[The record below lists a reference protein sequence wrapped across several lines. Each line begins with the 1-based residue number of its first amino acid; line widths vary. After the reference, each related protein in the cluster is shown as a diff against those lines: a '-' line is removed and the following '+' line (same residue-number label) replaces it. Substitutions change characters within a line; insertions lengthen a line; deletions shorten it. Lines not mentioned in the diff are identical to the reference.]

1 MTDRERL
8 VYIIENEGLTSKQF
22 CEKVGIGAGTISNIT
37 SGRNRASLEVLQK
50 VRQRFPKYSASWL
63 YEGIGEPQ
71 GLQAQV
77 QQTPDPTGDSVQTP
91 NQTDSVQMP
100 ADLFEM
106 HIETP
111 EATHTEAV
119 SPVADMYED
128 KANESNKE
136 YEKAALISQR
146 QHKEELPDLQAA
158 HQHRSIERI
167 VIFYSDGTYEE
178 R

>member
-1 MTDRERL
+1 M
-8 VYIIENEGLTSKQF
+8 YIIENEGLTSKQF

-77 QQTPDPTGDSVQTP
+77 QQTPDQTGDSVQTP
-91 NQTDSVQMP
+91 KQTDSVQMS

-106 HIETP
+106 HVD
-111 EATHTEAV
+111 THEIDEV
-119 SPVADMYED
+119 VVLSQEQQED
-128 KANESNKE
+128 ELPLKQHNEV
-136 YEKAALISQR
+136 LSQK
-146 QHKEELPDLQAA
+146 QHKEELPEIQAA
-158 HQHRSIERI
+158 HQHRSIARI

>member
-37 SGRNRASLEVLQK
+37 SGRNKASLDVLLK

-77 QQTPDPTGDSVQTP
+77 QQTPDPTGDSVQ
-91 NQTDSVQMP
+91 MP

-106 HIETP
+106 HVDTP
-111 EATHTEAV
+111 EIVPA
-119 SPVADMYED
+119 
-128 KANESNKE
+128 ES
-136 YEKAALISQR
+136 ISQLEDMHEVKAYEGNK
-146 QHKEELPDLQAA
+146 HKEELPEVQAA
-158 HQHRSIERI
+158 PQHRSIARI